1 MRDVGAIWCGG
12 VVQSGLTLGW
22 VVQSGLTLGWGWGAP
37 VLLPR
42 QSKRKVRVRDIAV
55 KIVEAWARVCA
66 GVGRVGNTCRCTVP
80 MRIDGCHASFVVSG
94 PRGLALPVCSRLSR
108 GCRR

>member
-55 KIVEAWARVCA
+55 KIVRGVGA
-66 GVGRVGNTCRCTVP
+66 GVCGGWTCGQHVP
-80 MRIDGCHASFVVSG
+80 LHCAN
-94 PRGLALPVCSRLSR
+94 AY
-108 GCRR
+108 